1 MIDTSTNGAWHAF
14 CPVRLLA
21 KCSSII
27 SPLVVLLC
35 SGKKNQVLIKRLLSN
50 RLSCHSSVQKRKK
63 ARCNVLLCYSRTLP
77 QLSVWSFHSDFAVLE
92 FFETIENHRTVCA
105 LIISVYTATG
115 FTLSSFITLHTCW
128 NTRVCSPFSFRYV
141 LARFTVCWD
150 Y

>member
-50 RLSCHSSVQKRKK
+50 RLSCHSSVQKRKEK
-63 ARCNVLLCYSRTLP
+63 PDVMCCSATVE
-77 QLSVWSFHSDFAVLE
+77 SVWSFHSDFAVLE
-92 FFETIENHRTVCA
+92 FFETIENHRTVCP

-128 NTRVCSPFSFRYV
+128 NTRVCSPFSFLYV
-141 LARFTVCWD
+141 LVRFTVCWD
-150 Y
+150 F